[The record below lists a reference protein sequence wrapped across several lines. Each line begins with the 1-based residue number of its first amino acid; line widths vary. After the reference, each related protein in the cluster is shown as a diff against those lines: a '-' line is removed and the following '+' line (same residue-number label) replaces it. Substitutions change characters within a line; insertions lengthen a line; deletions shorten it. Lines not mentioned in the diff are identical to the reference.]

1 MLDRPIFKPEHHLFR
16 QQVRKFC
23 ETYLV
28 PNREQ
33 WEREGIVPRW
43 LWEKAG
49 AQGYLCPWVP
59 EAYGG
64 LGADFLYS
72 LVIMEE
78 IARAGG
84 CGFAASLHSDIVAP
98 YLLRL
103 GTEEQK
109 RRWLPGCVSGEVITA
124 IAMSEPGTGSDLAAI
139 QTTAIDHGDHY
150 LLSGSKTFISN
161 GILADLVIVVAKTDP
176 KADPPHKG
184 ISLLLVER
192 GMEGF
197 ERGRNLEKIGLWAQ
211 DTAELSFQDV
221 HVPKENLLGKEGQ
234 GFIYLMQNLQQERL
248 VVAIEAVASME
259 RALEVTVDYTKSRVA
274 FGRSISKF
282 QNSQFKLAEMQTKA
296 TIARVFV
303 DRLIQEHMQGKDIIS
318 EISMAK
324 WWTTDMLGEVVD
336 EGVQLHGGYGY
347 MLEYPIARF
356 YLDARATRIYAGSN
370 EIMKLIIAK
379 RMGL

>member
-1 MLDRPIFKPEHHLFR
+1 MLERPIFREEHHFFR
-16 QQVRKFC
+16 RQVRKFC
-23 ETYLV
+23 ETELM
-28 PNREQ
+28 PNREA
-33 WEREGIVPRW
+33 WEREGIVPRK
-43 LWEKAG
+43 LWRKAG
-49 AQGYLCPWVP
+49 ELGFLCPWVP
-59 EAYGG
+59 QEYGG
-64 LGADFLYS
+64 VGADFLYS
-72 LVIMEE
+72 VVVMEE
-78 IARAGG
+78 VARAGG

-109 RRWLPGCVSGEVITA
+109 RRWLPGCVSGEIITA
-124 IAMSEPGTGSDLAAI
+124 IAMSEPGTGSDLAAV
-139 QTTAIDHGDHY
+139 QTTAIDQGDHY
-150 LLSGSKTFISN
+150 LLNGSKTFISN
-161 GILADLVIVVAKTDP
+161 GILSDLVVVVAKTDP

-192 GMEGF
+192 DMEGF
-197 ERGRNLEKIGLWAQ
+197 KRGRNLEKMGLWAQ

-221 HVPKENLLGKEGQ
+221 RVPKENLLGQEGQ

-259 RALEVTVDYTKSRVA
+259 RALEITLDYTKSRVA
-274 FGRSISKF
+274 FGRPISKF
-282 QNSQFKLAEMQTKA
+282 QHSQFKLAEMQTKA

-303 DRLIQEHMQGKDIIS
+303 DRLIEEHMQGKDLIS

-347 MLEYPIARF
+347 MLEYPISKF

-370 EIMKLIIAK
+370 EIMKLIIARK
-379 RMGL
+379 MNL